1 MVGMSPVRRTLA
13 VAVAALLP
21 TFALVAAGQQA
32 PERARATYARALEL
46 ESKGEQG
53 AALALLWEAAAL
65 APRDADIQ
73 NRLGK
78 ALERIGALDAAIAAY
93 RSAISE
99 RADFREASNNLILA
113 LAKAGQGA
121 EAVERARALV
131 RVAPDDSERLFTL
144 GLALS
149 EVDVEDAIVTFRRV
163 LSLAPK
169 HVLARYNLALVLKRT
184 DRLGDALNELER
196 ILAIEPR
203 PEAYYTRGM
212 IYSHQGDLDRA
223 AMALRDAV
231 AASPNFAE
239 AHAALGSVLKARRDW
254 PGAAAALR
262 RAIGLTPDDPAPHFT
277 LAQVQRSAGDE
288 RGAAA
293 ELARANLLR
302 QRQQSDQEATM
313 WTAAGTQKLDRG
325 DLAGALDLFRRASA
339 VNGGYA
345 PAHYQMGRALQALG
359 RAEEAQQAFARAA
372 ALNPSLATPRAPE
385 SPQR

>member
-223 AMALRDAV
+223 AMALGDAV

>member
-131 RVAPDDSERLFTL
+131 RVAPDDPERLFTL

-223 AMALRDAV
+223 AMALGDAV

-345 PAHYQMGRALQALG
+345 PAHYQMGRTLQALG

>member
-223 AMALRDAV
+223 AMALGDAV

-302 QRQQSDQEATM
+302 QRQQSDQEARM